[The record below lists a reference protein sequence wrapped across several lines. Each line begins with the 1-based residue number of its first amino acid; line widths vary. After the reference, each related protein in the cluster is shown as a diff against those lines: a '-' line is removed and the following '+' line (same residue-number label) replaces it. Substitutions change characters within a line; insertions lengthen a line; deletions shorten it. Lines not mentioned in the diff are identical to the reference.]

1 MSLGACPISLMYLWF
16 MIISRYIIRVDGV
29 VGYRICLTSVHRR
42 SSVRTWVDS
51 FWFLSLVFLII
62 LIMYLYELPTT
73 GAISFS
79 DFCLDQSAGR
89 VTSIGILQATEAR
102 ANLRQALKKC
112 KRAEDGT
119 RDYLSLTKVSN
130 LD

>member
-1 MSLGACPISLMYLWF
+1 MSSRRVSYQLDVFVIHNYIEVYSKGRWRSWLSHLSNKCTQKVLSSSLGRLI
-16 MIISRYIIRVDGV
+16 
-29 VGYRICLTSVHRR
+29 
-42 SSVRTWVDS
+42 
-51 FWFLSLVFLII
+51 LVPYSCVSYHS
-62 LIMYLYELPTT
+62 IMYLYELPTT

>member
-1 MSLGACPISLMYLWF
+1 M
-16 MIISRYIIRVDGV
+16 IRVDGV

-51 FWFLSLVFLII
+51 FWFLSSYHHP
-62 LIMYLYELPTT
+62 IMYLYELPTT

>member
-1 MSLGACPISLMYLWF
+1 M
-16 MIISRYIIRVDGV
+16 IRVDGV

>member
-1 MSLGACPISLMYLWF
+1 MYTEGPQF
-16 MIISRYIIRVDGV
+16 EPGSTHFG
-29 VGYRICLTSVHRR
+29 
-42 SSVRTWVDS
+42 
-51 FWFLSLVFLII
+51 SLVLCSYHP
-62 LIMYLYELPTT
+62 IMYLYELPTT